1 LHKINDFRYIN
12 RYFLEIHRKIYN
24 GGYFVGTAHTIHTHR
39 KWFFEKFPPTIAKLL
54 YPVDFLLKRISPKLP
69 FIKKLY
75 FFITRGR
82 NRIISRAEIL
92 GRLYFCGFKVIS
104 FEQVENR
111 FYFIAKCNKNPSIDR
126 NPSYGPVIKL
136 RRVGYKGNLM
146 YIRKFRTMH
155 PYSEY
160 LQDYIYEQNNLQ
172 DNGKFEDDFRVTGWG
187 KWIRKLWIDELP
199 QLLNFIEG
207 DVSLVGVRA
216 LSSHYFNLYP
226 KELQDLRTEFK
237 PGLIPP
243 YYADMPASF
252 KEILESEKRYL
263 LQSMTLGP
271 IISVWDAPLK
281 AGQK

>member
-1 LHKINDFRYIN
+1 
-12 RYFLEIHRKIYN
+12 
-24 GGYFVGTAHTIHTHR
+24 
-39 KWFFEKFPPTIAKLL
+39 
-54 YPVDFLLKRISPKLP
+54 
-69 FIKKLY
+69 
-75 FFITRGR
+75 
-82 NRIISRAEIL
+82 
-92 GRLYFCGFKVIS
+92 
-104 FEQVENR
+104 
-111 FYFIAKCNKNPSIDR
+111 
-126 NPSYGPVIKL
+126 
-136 RRVGYKGNLM
+136 
-146 YIRKFRTMH
+146 MH